1 MYEGY
6 SKQKMLRDPQMST
19 FLVVLFYQIGIHGNE
34 VKAKLRDGP
43 AGQIPRG
50 ANL

>member
-1 MYEGY
+1 
-6 SKQKMLRDPQMST
+6 MLRDPQMST
-19 FLVVLFYQIGIHGNE
+19 FLVVLCDQIGEHGNDAT
-34 VKAKLRDGP
+34 AKLRGGP

>member
-1 MYEGY
+1 MYEGQV
-6 SKQKMLRDPQMST
+6 KQKMLRDPQMSK
-19 FLVVLFYQIGIHGNE
+19 FLVALCDQIGAHSNDIA
-34 VKAKLRDGP
+34 AKRDEP